1 MPRNLGRGG
10 LLTGYKPPK
19 GPQNL
24 GRGNL
29 LNPGG
34 RGATGGTPVAS
45 YPGMGAPG
53 ANAYAS
59 QQETAPPPDPAFL
72 AQQAQAQLAMGLG
85 NAWDTYSR
93 GRVENDY
100 GLGADASNPY
110 SRAKLLEQSY
120 QQNQRGTDSSYANAG
135 QLYSG
140 AYQSAKNYDARNYA
154 IGQDRLQREYQG
166 AKDQITKGSLDRYSQ
181 YGNLAGADLQSLL
194 KQLGLG

>member
-1 MPRNLGRGG
+1 MA
-10 LLTGYKPPK
+10 KPK

-34 RGATGGTPVAS
+34 SGATGGHPVAP
-45 YPGMGAPG
+45 YPGMGAP
-53 ANAYAS
+53 AQNVYTS
-59 QQETAPPPDPAFL
+59 QDTAPPPDPAFL

-85 NAWDTYSR
+85 NAWDTYQR
-93 GRVENDY
+93 GQIENDY

-120 QQNQRGTDSSYANAG
+120 QQNQRGANTSYASQG

-140 AYQSAKNYDARNYA
+140 AYQNAKDYNARNYA
-154 IGQDRLQREYQG
+154 VGQDRLQREYQG

-181 YGNLAGADLQSLL
+181 YGSLAGADLQSLL